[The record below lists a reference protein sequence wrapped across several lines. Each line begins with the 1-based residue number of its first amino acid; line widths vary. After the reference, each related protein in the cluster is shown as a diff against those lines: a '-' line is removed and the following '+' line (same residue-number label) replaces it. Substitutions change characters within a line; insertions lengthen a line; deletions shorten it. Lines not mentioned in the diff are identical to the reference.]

1 MDHQQ
6 QNESTLTTNIQTN
19 NENNNTKNEQVFPKQ
34 IDFIIQINN

>member
-19 NENNNTKNEQVFPKQ
+19 NETNNTKNEQVFPKQ